1 MTPVLESVVD
11 GIIPVSSPVVDKMVE
26 AVLAFR
32 LNKPTKHA
40 VIAGGF
46 GAGKSYAL
54 GRAAEVARKGELRVA
69 VLERGP
75 LGISSYADFLV
86 EVAKATQPAVLTR
99 AEADGWRLELL
110 KRSGELDERLRATRV
125 AEKKRK
131 DAVAELV
138 SGGVREIER
147 RVIDGSPGLVIV
159 IESIDQLLHQ
169 LRATDRPRLVDLLT
183 KAQPNLLIL
192 GSVHGTGLADE
203 LGKQLDFLQ
212 ATYLP
217 TVEAGTALALQ
228 EARRLG
234 SERPK
239 ISDRLARDAS
249 ALEQTVKS
257 NWLFWSLV
265 GRYLVVAR
273 RDPLRWAEQDLRS
286 RAASHFDAMLLTLA
300 PSEQRILLALAEA
313 GGPRTVGDLADTI
326 GVRNQAA
333 ATALGRLLTDDW
345 VRVVEM
351 PSEPDRRRTWYDIAD
366 PMLRLHLISAIG
378 KN

>member
-1 MTPVLESVVD
+1 MD
-11 GIIPVSSPVVDKMVE
+11 GSIPVSSPVVDQIVE

-32 LNKPTKHA
+32 LGKRTKHV

-54 GRAAEVARKGELRVA
+54 SRAAEVARKGALRVA

-75 LGISSYADFLV
+75 LGMSSYADFLV

-99 AEADGWRLELL
+99 AEADGWRFELL
-110 KRSGELDERLRATRV
+110 KKSGDLDERLRATRV
-125 AEKKRK
+125 SEKKRK
-131 DAVAELV
+131 EAVAELV
-138 SGGVREIER
+138 SRELREIER
-147 RVIDGSPGLVIV
+147 RVIDGSPGLVV
-159 IESIDQLLHQ
+159 VFESIDQLLHQ
-169 LRATDRPRLVDLLT
+169 LRATDRPWLIDLLT

-203 LGKQLDFLQ
+203 LGERIEFLQ
-212 ATYLP
+212 AAYLP
-217 TVEAGTALALQ
+217 TIEAGAALALQ

-234 SERPK
+234 ADRPK
-239 ISDRLARDAS
+239 VSDRLARSAS
-249 ALEQTVKS
+249 ALDPTVKS
-257 NWLFWSLV
+257 NWLFWALV

-273 RDPLRWAEQDLRS
+273 REPLHWAEQDLRS

-313 GGPRTVGDLADTI
+313 GGPRTVGELADTI

-366 PMLRLHLISAIG
+366 PMLRLHLLPAQQSE
-378 KN
+378 

>member
-1 MTPVLESVVD
+1 MSGSVED
-11 GIIPVSSPVVDKMVE
+11 GSIPVSSPVVDQLFE

-32 LNKPTKHA
+32 LGRPTRHA

-54 GRAAEVARKGELRVA
+54 SRAAEVAREGELRVA

-75 LGISSYADFLV
+75 LGMSSYADFLV

-99 AEADGWRLELL
+99 TEADGWRSELL
-110 KRSGELDERLRATRV
+110 RKSSDLDERLRATRV
-125 AEKKRK
+125 TEKKRK
-131 DAVAELV
+131 EAVAELV
-138 SGGVREIER
+138 SRELREIER
-147 RVIDGSPGLVIV
+147 RVIDGSPGLVV
-159 IESIDQLLHQ
+159 VVESIDQLLHQ

-183 KAQPNLLIL
+183 KARPNLLIL

-203 LGKQLDFLQ
+203 LGARVEFLQ
-212 ATYLP
+212 AAYLP
-217 TVEAGTALALQ
+217 TIEAGAALALQ

-234 SERPK
+234 ADRPK
-239 ISDRLARDAS
+239 ITDRLKRAAS
-249 ALEQTVKS
+249 ALESTVKS
-257 NWLFWSLV
+257 NWLFWALV

-273 RDPLRWAEQDLRS
+273 CEPLRWAEQDLRS
-286 RAASHFDAMLLTLA
+286 RAAGHFDAMLLTLA

-313 GGPRTVGDLADTI
+313 GGPRTVGELADTI

-345 VRVVEM
+345 VRVVEV

-366 PMLRLHLISAIG
+366 PMLRLHLLPGQRS
-378 KN
+378 K

>member
-1 MTPVLESVVD
+1 MTPVPTSVM
-11 GIIPVSSPVVDKMVE
+11 INLNHVSSPVVDRVVE

-75 LGISSYADFLV
+75 LGMSSYADFLV

-99 AEADGWRLELL
+99 AEADAWRPELL
-110 KRSGELDERLRATRV
+110 KKSGELDERLRATRV
-125 AEKKRK
+125 GEKKRK
-131 DAVAELV
+131 EAVAELV
-138 SGGVREIER
+138 GREVREIER

-169 LRATDRPRLVDLLT
+169 LRVADRPLLVDLLT
-183 KAQPNLLIL
+183 KAEPNLLVV

-203 LGKQLDFLQ
+203 FGKQVDFLQ
-212 ATYLP
+212 AAYLP
-217 TVEAGTALALQ
+217 TIEAGVALALQ

-234 SERPK
+234 ARQPR
-239 ISDRLARDAS
+239 ISGRLARDAT
-249 ALEQTVKS
+249 ALEQTVKF

-313 GGPRTVGDLADTI
+313 GGPRTVGELADTI

-366 PMLRLHLISAIG
+366 PMLRFHLIAAIG
-378 KN
+378 RN